1 VTRDELLARIIEA
14 SGTEAD
20 EHGNFPAT
28 DLDEYL
34 VQMRFLSDDEAEQ
47 YVAVVVASGE
57 ILNGS
62 QAPGTIGGDSTAR
75 LLRRARNDTSVK
87 AVVLQVDSPGGSAFA
102 SEIIRNEVE
111 ALKAAG
117 KPVVASMS
125 SVAASGGYWIS
136 MAADR
141 IFASQYTITGSIGI
155 YIMFPTYQRSLDAIG
170 ITTDGVGSTFW
181 AGELRPDREMTD
193 ETRTMLQLVTDK
205 GYDDFISKV
214 AMHRGIDKDD
224 VDTIA
229 QGQVWTGREAV
240 EHGLIDEI
248 GELDAA
254 IETAAELAGLEPDGY
269 GTKYFEKELSPGE
282 RLALNLMGSVKW
294 LGFNL
299 EGFAAKRSSIERM
312 ANVLEDAISPIIR
325 LNDPKGLY
333 AHCFCAFE

>member
-1 VTRDELLARIIEA
+1 
-14 SGTEAD
+14 
-20 EHGNFPAT
+20 
-28 DLDEYL
+28 
-34 VQMRFLSDDEAEQ
+34 
-47 YVAVVVASGE
+47 
-57 ILNGS
+57 
-62 QAPGTIGGDSTAR
+62 
-75 LLRRARNDTSVK
+75 
-87 AVVLQVDSPGGSAFA
+87 
-102 SEIIRNEVE
+102 
-111 ALKAAG
+111 
-117 KPVVASMS
+117 
-125 SVAASGGYWIS
+125 

-155 YIMFPTYQRSLDAIG
+155 YVMFPTYQRSLDAIG

-269 GTKYFEKELSPGE
+269 GMKYFEKELSPGE
-282 RLALNLMGSVKW
+282 RLALDLMGGVKW

-312 ANVLEDAISPIIR
+312 ANVLEDAISPIMR